1 MVSNYQTLTAAE
13 ARFAELLAA
22 AKEDGKTMVDNIYAS
37 INLKKYSKDNQAV
50 IAQLVEDA
58 KAAIDEA
65 KDSESID
72 AVIQAFEAELEAVP
86 QKKAA
91 AQKGCGGS
99 VIATSVVLSTLALAG
114 LGLAISRKRKED

>member
-91 AQKGCGGS
+91 AKKGCGGS